1 MSRELMSHF
10 SLSSMPFD
18 KEITTAELLEL
29 PATKKAIAALRL
41 LVETRGIGLLTGK
54 SGSGKSCLLRK
65 LLDELNSSLYKPLYL
80 CHTSVGLTEFY
91 AHLCVALG
99 LEPAGRK
106 ATMFR
111 LIKDRLLQLHR
122 QSKIHP
128 VLVID
133 EAHLLSNEILCD
145 IRLLTNFEI
154 DSTNALTVLLCGQ
167 ECLNQK
173 FGLTMLESLAN
184 SITISVLTEGL
195 PKEETFSYI
204 ESRINACGGNTG
216 VFTKNALTL
225 IHQSSMGI
233 FRSIGTIATASMY
246 RAMTSDSAT
255 VETEHV
261 QTVIKR

>member
-1 MSRELMSHF
+1 MSRALMSHF
-10 SLSSMPFD
+10 SLSAMPFD
-18 KEITTAELLEL
+18 KEIATAQLLEL
-29 PATKKAIAALRL
+29 PATKKAMSSLRL

-65 LLDELNSSLYKPLYL
+65 LLDELNGNLYKPLYI

-111 LIKDRLLQLHR
+111 IIKDRLLQLHR

-154 DSTNALTVLLCGQ
+154 DSINALTVLLCGQ
-167 ECLNQK
+167 ESLNQK

-184 SITISVLTEGL
+184 SITISVRTEGL
-195 PKEETFSYI
+195 PKEETIAFI
-204 ESRINACGGNTG
+204 EARLTACGGNTG
-216 VFTKNALTL
+216 IFTKNALTL

-233 FRSIGTIATASMY
+233 FRSIGTIATASMNM
-246 RAMTSDSAT
+246 AMTSSSVT
-255 VETEHV
+255 VEAEHV
-261 QTVIKR
+261 QTVLKR

>member
-1 MSRELMSHF
+1 
-10 SLSSMPFD
+10 MPFD
-18 KEITTAELLEL
+18 KEISTEKLLEL
-29 PATKKAIAALRL
+29 PATKKAMGALRL

-65 LLDELNSSLYKPLYL
+65 LLDELNSSLYKSLYL

-99 LEPAGRK
+99 IEPGGRK
-106 ATMFR
+106 AAMFR
-111 LIKDRLLQLHR
+111 LIKDRLFQLHR
-122 QSKIHP
+122 QSKVHP

-167 ECLNQK
+167 ESLNQK

-184 SITISVLTEGL
+184 SITISVQTEGL
-195 PKEETFSYI
+195 PKDETFSYI
-204 ESRINACGGNTG
+204 ESRLTACGGNSG
-216 VFTKNALTL
+216 LFTKNAITL
-225 IHQSSMGI
+225 IHQASMGI
-233 FRSIGTIATASMY
+233 FRSIGAIATASMY
-246 RAMTSDSAT
+246 RAMTSDSTT
-255 VETEHV
+255 VEADHV
-261 QTVIKR
+261 QAVIKR

>member
-10 SLSSMPFD
+10 SLAAMPFD
-18 KEITTAELLEL
+18 KEIATAQLLEL
-29 PATKKAIAALRL
+29 PTIKRALSSLRL

-65 LLDELNSSLYKPLYL
+65 LLGELNGNLYKPLYL

-91 AHLCVALG
+91 SHLCVALG
-99 LEPAGRK
+99 LLPAGRK

-111 LIKDRLLQLHR
+111 MIKERLLQLHTQAR
-122 QSKIHP
+122 IHP

-133 EAHLLSNEILCD
+133 EAHLLSNEVLAD
-145 IRLLTNFEI
+145 LRLLTNFEI

-167 ECLNQK
+167 ESLSQK
-173 FGLTMLESLAN
+173 FGLTILESLAN
-184 SITISVLTEGL
+184 SITISVLTQSL
-195 PKEETFSYI
+195 PKEETSAYI
-204 ESRINACGGNTG
+204 EARLASCGGSSG
-216 VFTKNALTL
+216 MFTKNALTL

-233 FRSIGTIATASMY
+233 LRSIGTIATA
-246 RAMTSDSAT
+246 AMHQAMVTNSAT
-255 VETEHV
+255 VEAEHV

>member
-10 SLSSMPFD
+10 SLSAMPFD
-18 KEITTAELLEL
+18 KEIATTQLLEL
-29 PATKKAIAALRL
+29 PTNKKAMSSLRL
-41 LVETRGIGLLTGK
+41 LIETRGIGVITGK

-65 LLDELNSSLYKPLYL
+65 LLDELNTSLYKPLYL

-91 AHLCVALG
+91 SHLCVALG

-111 LIKDRLLQLHR
+111 MIKDRLFQLHR

-133 EAHLLSNEILCD
+133 EAQLLPNEVLSD
-145 IRLLTNFEI
+145 LRLLTNFEI
-154 DSTNALTVLLCGQ
+154 DSTNALTILLCGQ
-167 ECLNQK
+167 ESLSQK
-173 FGLTMLESLAN
+173 FGLTILESLAN

-195 PKEETFSYI
+195 PKEETCSYI
-204 ESRINACGGNTG
+204 EARITACGGSSG
-216 VFTKNALTL
+216 LFTKNALSL
-225 IHQSSMGI
+225 IHQASMGI
-233 FRSIGTIATASMY
+233 FRSIGTIATAAMH
-246 RAMTSDSAT
+246 RAMTTDSTT

>member
-10 SLSSMPFD
+10 SLSAMPFD
-18 KEITTAELLEL
+18 KEITTSQLLEL
-29 PATKKAIAALRL
+29 PTNKKAMGSLRL

-65 LLDELNSSLYKPLYL
+65 LLDELNTSLYKPLYL

-91 AHLCVALG
+91 SHLCVALG

-111 LIKDRLLQLHR
+111 MIKDRLFQLHR

-133 EAHLLSNEILCD
+133 EAQLLPNEVLAD
-145 IRLLTNFEI
+145 LRLLTNFEV
-154 DSTNALTVLLCGQ
+154 DSTNALTILLCGQ
-167 ECLNQK
+167 ESLSQK
-173 FGLTMLESLAN
+173 FGLTILESLAN

-195 PKEETFSYI
+195 PKEETCSYI
-204 ESRINACGGNTG
+204 EARITTCGGNSG
-216 VFTKNALTL
+216 LFTKNALTL

-233 FRSIGTIATASMY
+233 FRSIGTIATASMH
-246 RAMTSDSAT
+246 RAMITDSAT